1 MHLARSTYY
10 SNMRKYVFVFLI
22 AFISLHIFSSFV
34 HAQAQY
40 IPFSHQLYQK
50 LDRTLYSQDT
60 RLHTSIRPLV
70 LDSVLQ
76 PAYDSI
82 MALGVRDRHTWLGR
96 KLFNEH
102 LIDIKK
108 ADYTFYADFLPDFQI
123 ARSFN
128 EKRNPWTNTRG
139 FQAGVTIG
147 NNFSFYTS
155 FYENQALFPDY
166 VTEYIE
172 RNKVIPGQ
180 FGKLYDQRTGR
191 SQDWAYVTANVS
203 YTPIKYL
210 NITLGYDKNFIGDG
224 YRSMLL
230 SDVSSPY
237 TFLKL
242 TGTLGNV
249 KYMSM
254 WTYMLDPF
262 ASRDSSTM
270 ADIYN
275 RENMGDLGKW
285 GAFQY
290 LSWNVN
296 NRLSIGLFQS
306 ILWAPK
312 NAGGRRGFDVNYLN
326 PIIFLRPIET
336 ANTNSP
342 DKVHIGATAKYK
354 VLDNMSVY
362 GQLLLGEL
370 YTKELFSGS
379 GYINNKN
386 ALQLGFRGFDAFGI
400 KNLNFLGEYNSARP
414 YTYQHFTPITAYT
427 NYNQPLAHILGA
439 NFREFVG
446 RLHYS
451 FQKFDF
457 SFHGNFAR
465 YGLDPSNSINYGGN
479 IFKSYE
485 NYVQLYGNRIGQGLT
500 TDLTYLDLRAAYL
513 INPKYNLRFEVGGVF
528 RQEKNDRWTNKTAI
542 LNIGLRASF
551 RNWYQDF

>member
-1 MHLARSTYY
+1 MKVKLPALIVAILLLSHLKYANGQSYY
-10 SNMRKYVFVFLI
+10 QPYSYQF
-22 AFISLHIFSSFV
+22 
-34 HAQAQY
+34 
-40 IPFSHQLYQK
+40 YQK
-50 LDRTLYSQDT
+50 MNRVLYSKDT
-60 RLHTSIRPLV
+60 RLHTSIKPFII
-70 LDSVLQ
+70 DSVLR
-76 PAYDSI
+76 PSYDSL
-82 MALGVRDRHTWLGR
+82 MNVGVSEKKTWLGR

-102 LIDIKK
+102 LIDVREE
-108 ADYTFYADFLPDFQI
+108 DYTFYADFLPDFLI
-123 ARSFN
+123 GRSFQ

-147 NNFSFYTS
+147 QNFSFHTS

-166 VTEYIE
+166 VTDYIE
-172 RNKVIPGQ
+172 KNKVIPGQ

-191 SQDWAYVTANVS
+191 KQDWAYVTANVS

-249 KYMSM
+249 RYMSM

-262 ASRDSSTM
+262 ASRDSSTVT
-270 ADIYN
+270 DIYN

-296 NRLSIGLFQS
+296 NRLSLGVFQS

-354 VLDNMSVY
+354 VLDNMAVY

-386 ALQLGFRGFDAFGI
+386 AMQLGIRGYDAFRI
-400 KNLNFLGEYNSARP
+400 KNLNFLAEFNTARP

-446 RLHYS
+446 ILNYS
-451 FQKFDF
+451 YRRFDF
-457 SFHGNFAR
+457 SLQGNFAR
-465 YGLDPSNSINYGGN
+465 SGRDPNEDVNYGGN

-485 NYVQLYGNRIGQGLT
+485 NFVQEYGNYIGQGVK
-500 TDLTYLDLRAAYL
+500 TDLTYVDAKVAYL
-513 INPKYNLRFEVGGVF
+513 INPKYNLRLEIGGLF
-528 RQEKNDRWTNKTAI
+528 RQEKNELWSNKTTM

>member
-1 MHLARSTYY
+1 
-10 SNMRKYVFVFLI
+10 MRKYVFIFLI
-22 AFISLHIFSSFV
+22 SFVSLHFSPVIV

-50 LDRTLYSQDT
+50 LDRTLYSKDT
-60 RLHTSIRPLV
+60 RLHTSIKPLI
-70 LDSVLQ
+70 LDSLLQ
-76 PAYDSI
+76 PTYDSL
-82 MALGVRDRHTWLGR
+82 MNLGVRDRNTWLGR

-102 LIDIKK
+102 LINVKGE
-108 ADYTFYADFLPDFQI
+108 DYTFYADFLPDFQI

-166 VTEYIE
+166 VTDYIE
-172 RNKVIPGQ
+172 KNKVIPGQ

-249 KYMSM
+249 RYMSM

-262 ASRDSSTM
+262 ASRDSSTVT
-270 ADIYN
+270 DIYN

-296 NRLSIGLFQS
+296 NRLSLGLFQS

-312 NAGGRRGFDVNYLN
+312 NAAGKRGFDVNYLN

-336 ANTNSP
+336 ANSNSP

-354 VLDNMSVY
+354 VLDNMAVY

-370 YTKELFSGS
+370 YTKELFSGN

-386 ALQLGFRGFDAFGI
+386 AFQLGFRGFDAFGI
-400 KNLNFLGEYNSARP
+400 KNLNYLGEYNSARP

-446 RLHYS
+446 RLNYS
-451 FQKFDF
+451 YRKFDF

-465 YGLDPSNSINYGGN
+465 YGIDPDAGTNYGGN

-485 NYVQLYGNRIGQGLT
+485 NYVQLYGNRIGQGIA

-513 INPKYNLRFEVGGVF
+513 INPKYNLRFEIGGVF
-528 RQEKNDRWTNKTAI
+528 RQEKNEIWTNKTTV
-542 LNIGLRASF
+542 LNVGLRASF

>member
-50 LDRTLYSQDT
+50 LDRTLYSKDT

-166 VTEYIE
+166 VTDYIE

-262 ASRDSSTM
+262 ASRDSSTVT
-270 ADIYN
+270 DIYN

-528 RQEKNDRWTNKTAI
+528 RQEKNDSWTNKTAV

>member
-1 MHLARSTYY
+1 
-10 SNMRKYVFVFLI
+10 MRKYLFIFLI
-22 AFISLHIFSSFV
+22 SFFSLNIFNTV
-34 HAQAQY
+34 ANAQAQY
-40 IPFSHQLYQK
+40 VPFSHQLYQK
-50 LDRTLYSQDT
+50 FDRTLYSKDT
-60 RLHTSIRPLV
+60 RLHTSIKPLII
-70 LDSVLQ
+70 DSTLQ
-76 PAYDSI
+76 PAYDSL
-82 MALGVRDRHTWLGR
+82 MNLGVKDRNTWLGR

-108 ADYTFYADFLPDFQI
+108 EDYTFYADFLPDFQI

-166 VTEYIE
+166 VTDYIE
-172 RNKVIPGQ
+172 KNKVIPGQ

-191 SQDWAYVTANVS
+191 DQDWAYVTANIS

-224 YRSMLL
+224 YRSLLL

-262 ASRDSSTM
+262 ASRDSSTVT
-270 ADIYN
+270 DIYN
-275 RENMGDLGKW
+275 RDNMGDLGKW

-296 NRLSIGLFQS
+296 NRLSLGLFQS

-312 NAGGRRGFDVNYLN
+312 NAGGNRGFDVNYIN

-336 ANTNSP
+336 ANSNSP

-370 YTKELFSGS
+370 YVKELFSSS

-386 ALQLGFRGFDAFGI
+386 AFQLGFRGFDAFGI
-400 KNLNFLGEYNSARP
+400 ENLNFLGEYNSARP

-446 RLHYS
+446 RLNYS
-451 FQKFDF
+451 YRKFDF

-465 YGLDPSNSINYGGN
+465 YGSDPSDEINYGGN

-485 NYVQLYGNRIGQGLT
+485 NYVELYGNHIGQGLA

-513 INPKYNLRFEVGGVF
+513 INPKYNLRFEIGGVF
-528 RQEKNDRWTNKTAI
+528 RHEKNEIATNKTTL